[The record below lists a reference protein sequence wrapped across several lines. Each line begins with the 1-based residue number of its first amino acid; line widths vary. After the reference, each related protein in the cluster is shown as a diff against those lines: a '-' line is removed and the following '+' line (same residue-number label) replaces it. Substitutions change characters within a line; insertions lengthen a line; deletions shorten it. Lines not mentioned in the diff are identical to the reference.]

1 MAKYARANAHAAVS
15 RKGTVGAHE
24 RKPARTP
31 RGPVA
36 TVGAAAGHG
45 RCSCALLYGPEGDCG
60 RDARRGTTAGANA
73 PNRRSSC
80 EWRRHDASIDA
91 AGRNDRSE
99 ASTTMSSSCAS
110 ANITGEIN
118 VWPPR
123 WFAKNVR
130 QVCDRVVGRPC
141 RYRETVRS
149 EMAIPSFSNSPWIRG
164 APQRQFSA
172 AIRRIRSRQG
182 ESMRGLPGRRE
193 RRRQH
198 RRTPSRCQRSTV
210 AGWTS
215 TSASRHR
222 GHNHRKNSQNRRS
235 AGRKRLF
242 ERARTPSWWRR
253 ARVSSRRSR
262 RVARADRTAA
272 PVLMTARIARRVP
285 TGDANVNDFWPDAIL
300 ARHSSR
306 TPRLPAGSAAH
317 RLE

>member
-1 MAKYARANAHAAVS
+1 
-15 RKGTVGAHE
+15 
-24 RKPARTP
+24 
-31 RGPVA
+31 
-36 TVGAAAGHG
+36 
-45 RCSCALLYGPEGDCG
+45 L
-60 RDARRGTTAGANA
+60 
-73 PNRRSSC
+73 
-80 EWRRHDASIDA
+80 
-91 AGRNDRSE
+91 
-99 ASTTMSSSCAS
+99 SSCAS
-110 ANITGEIN
+110 ANINGEIN
-118 VWPPR
+118 VWSPK

-149 EMAIPSFSNSPWIRG
+149 DMAIPSFDNSPWIRG

-198 RRTPSRCQRSTV
+198 RRRPSRCQCSTV
-210 AGWTS
+210 AGWSS

-222 GHNHRKNSQNRRS
+222 GHNHRKNSQNSRS

-262 RVARADRTAA
+262 RVTRADRTGP
-272 PVLMTARIARRVP
+272 PVLMTTARIACRVP
-285 TGDANVNDFWPDAIL
+285 VGDANVNDLWAHAIL
-300 ARHSSR
+300 ARHSGPCR
-306 TPRLPAGSAAH
+306 RWMRALPRRAPHAGDCAPAGPARTTHA
-317 RLE
+317 R

>member
-1 MAKYARANAHAAVS
+1 M
-15 RKGTVGAHE
+15 
-24 RKPARTP
+24 
-31 RGPVA
+31 
-36 TVGAAAGHG
+36 
-45 RCSCALLYGPEGDCG
+45 L
-60 RDARRGTTAGANA
+60 
-73 PNRRSSC
+73 
-80 EWRRHDASIDA
+80 
-91 AGRNDRSE
+91 
-99 ASTTMSSSCAS
+99 SSCAS
-110 ANITGEIN
+110 ANINGEIN
-118 VWPPR
+118 VWSPK

-149 EMAIPSFSNSPWIRG
+149 DMAIPSFDNSPWIRG

-198 RRTPSRCQRSTV
+198 RRRPSRCQCSTV
-210 AGWTS
+210 AGWSS

-222 GHNHRKNSQNRRS
+222 GHNHRKNSQNSRS

-262 RVARADRTAA
+262 RVTRADRTGP
-272 PVLMTARIARRVP
+272 PVLMTTARIACRVP
-285 TGDANVNDFWPDAIL
+285 VGDATVNDLWAHAIL
-300 ARHSSR
+300 ARHTQGKR
-306 TPRLPAGSAAH
+306 LGRPRLHPAKIIVPGGSVRAAAVAWGVSKTTAA
-317 RLE
+317 RWIREGRCSPTAICAD

>member
-1 MAKYARANAHAAVS
+1 
-15 RKGTVGAHE
+15 
-24 RKPARTP
+24 
-31 RGPVA
+31 
-36 TVGAAAGHG
+36 
-45 RCSCALLYGPEGDCG
+45 
-60 RDARRGTTAGANA
+60 
-73 PNRRSSC
+73 
-80 EWRRHDASIDA
+80 
-91 AGRNDRSE
+91 
-99 ASTTMSSSCAS
+99 MSSSCAS

-210 AGWTS
+210 AGWIS

-272 PVLMTARIARRVP
+272 PVLMTARIACRVP

-300 ARHSSR
+300 ARHGCQLPR
-306 TPRLPAGSAAH
+306 THPIVRPRTIAVKRGLA
-317 RLE
+317 R